1 VSKLE
6 AWQRY
11 RKATPCPIC
20 GGYGAYKPENRCKG
34 FLKADGSGAYC
45 SSVADGRSALYF
57 EALGLNLYYHP
68 FEGEGELSEDFRRRH
83 RVGRSR
89 ILGMRSSGLLRVFN
103 RSKRAIAE
111 AHRPPTGK
119 DFG

>member
-34 FLKADGSGAYC
+34 FLKADGSGA
-45 SSVADGRSALYF
+45 
-57 EALGLNLYYHP
+57 YYHP